1 MTSRVYVVTDRS
13 EDPPQ
18 HRLVR
23 ASGPSVALN
32 HVASRM
38 LASHLAPKD
47 ELVQLLT
54 TGARVED
61 AGEQAQGE
69 LELPSNT

>member
-1 MTSRVYVVTDRS
+1 MSTRVYVVTDKS
-13 EDPPQ
+13 EDPPH

-38 LASHLAPKD
+38 LASHLATKD
-47 ELVQLLT
+47 ELVQMLT

-61 AGEQAQGE
+61 AGEAAQGE
-69 LELPSNT
+69 LELPATN